1 MLIYPFPHCCP
12 CHFSIRC
19 TFKVF
24 HYLLTSSYPLLNA
37 LRNRLWRLQVL
48 TLSCESSLSFPFPV
62 LLFFWHGTLPYSA
75 WLFHTLTRLVQIGAL
90 PCPLL
95 FLTLNPLA
103 CIVLCLTKLFHFL
116 SALSDWTTSSFYDVV
131 FSVGTRKGTPYAN
144 LSNNFFKWKVFNSL
158 SFSGD
163 HINNVVVLAV
173 FHLFILSYLFLTPHT
188 LQ

>member
-1 MLIYPFPHCCP
+1 MSLHDAKIPSNVSNFHQFSCHCVCALFVCMLICPFPHCCP

-75 WLFHTLTRLVQIGAL
+75 WLFHTLMACADWCTSLSNAIPHSQPSSL
-90 PCPLL
+90 HCPVLL
-95 FLTLNPLA
+95 
-103 CIVLCLTKLFHFL
+103 
-116 SALSDWTTSSFYDVV
+116 SSFT
-131 FSVGTRKGTPYAN
+131 FSQHFQIEHH
-144 LSNNFFKWKVFNSL
+144 LSTMWC
-158 SFSGD
+158 
-163 HINNVVVLAV
+163 
-173 FHLFILSYLFLTPHT
+173 FL
-188 LQ
+188 